1 MTTNKAQ
8 NVWNIRSK
16 VGEETCW
23 SARLPYQSGHE
34 TNNSKSFNTG
44 VFLTPVKKIGISGR
58 TKILKSE
65 NQIEGSCYEP

>member
-1 MTTNKAQ
+1 MPVTTNYPHR
-8 NVWNIRSK
+8 NIRTK
-16 VGEETCW
+16 VSEETCW

-58 TKILKSE
+58 TKI
-65 NQIEGSCYEP
+65 